1 MSRPGNQLGF
11 FRLLLYQLKR
21 QFGAKADLYWESA
34 DTVDLATGQR
44 NVTKLKWCIQR
55 AICLPTVTSAQQ
67 LLPAAIIA
75 IWRQGGG
82 GEVGDKQIIID
93 RRDLPKGFR
102 LEIHNYSVVISR
114 RRYEV
119 LKVEEF
125 EHEAAYLV
133 TLKTLTGVRAYEQI
147 EVTVRDCVETDGEV
161 TRGS

>member
-44 NVTKLKWCIQR
+44 NVTKLKWSVQR

-75 IWRQGGG
+75 VWRQGGG
-82 GEVGDKQIIID
+82 GEVGDKQLIID

-102 LEIHNYSVVISR
+102 LETHNYSFVISR

-125 EHEAAYLV
+125 EHDAAYLV

-147 EVTVRDCVETDGEV
+147 AVTVRDCVETDGEV